1 MCRDKDFESCSR
13 DLGYDMIGAE
23 RYRCVTSAGDDSSS
37 VSCGRT
43 GTHQRLMTV
52 PGVGPVTAVAFIA
65 TLDDPKR
72 FHGPKQVRAYLGL
85 VPREHSS
92 GEKALRGRITK
103 QGSGRMRRLLV
114 QAAWAVLRSR
124 PTPEAEILKR
134 WTSNVASRRGRYVA
148 IVALARRLAGILF
161 AVWRDG
167 TSYRAPGPLG
177 GREVTT

>member
-1 MCRDKDFESCSR
+1 
-13 DLGYDMIGAE
+13 MIGAE

-167 TSYRAPGPLG
+167 TSYRVPGPLG